1 MSNGYVKYLNQSQ
14 KETFILTYS
23 TEQSIKEKLDNKVTQ
38 QYINRKSAFVQI
50 VTANMQKKN
59 WSLGMLTTGYEQAV

>member
-14 KETFILTYS
+14 KEAFILTYS

-38 QYINRKSAFVQI
+38 QYINRESAFVQI
-50 VTANMQKKN
+50 VTANMQKKELEFRN
-59 WSLGMLTTGYEQAV
+59 VNTGYEQAV